1 MNGTARG
8 SVAYPT
14 PSSRLVELSTVI
26 PRSRRAARARSRL
39 ETLPLATP
47 SETMTGRNPSFR
59 APTAVRVTQASAKTP
74 VMTTVRTP
82 WARKNG
88 ANFGFEKASP
98 SVFENS
104 AATASRT
111 NRGSNSAPT
120 LPRREA
126 KFRNMLL
133 RSQGEYSLRTST
145 DTHPCLGASAKR
157 RFTVL
162 IKEFTCGAATGSL
175 PCPSRKSRCI
185 SSVRSAVRL
194 DLDEFGSAVIAGVTV
209 PAASA
214 RFVPRNASAA
224 NPAIILRRA
233 NFIKSKPAKFP

>member
-1 MNGTARG
+1 MIDTATA
-8 SVAYPT
+8 SIVYST
-14 PSSRLVELSTVI
+14 CSSRLVELSTAT

-39 ETLPLATP
+39 EVLPLATP
-47 SETMTGRNPSFR
+47 SETTTGRNPWFM

-82 WARKNG
+82 WERKNG

-104 AATASRT
+104 AAAALRI

-133 RSQGEYSLRTST
+133 TSQGEYSLRTST
-145 DTHPCLGASAKR
+145 DTHPCLGASSKR

-185 SSVRSAVRL
+185 SSVRSAARSEV
-194 DLDEFGSAVIAGVTV
+194 DEFGSAFISVVTAQAPFMHFV
-209 PAASA
+209 SRSA
-214 RFVPRNASAA
+214 TAA
-224 NPAIILRRA
+224 NPAIALRRA
-233 NFIKSKPAKFP
+233 IFI